1 MDNKEIME
9 NRERIKNA
17 KWRQR
22 FHIEPPDG
30 WLNDPNGL
38 SFYKGEYHVYFQYSP
53 IAADGHTPRGW
64 GHYHGADLMHMAY
77 DKAVMMPD
85 IPEDSHGVY
94 SGSAIENDGVLHI
107 FYTGNVKMEG
117 DYDYVTAGR
126 RERDTRHHRRRQ
138 RGQRKAGALAKQRLP
153 RLLLLPC
160 QRS

>member
-126 RERDTRHHRRRQ
+126 
-138 RGQRKAGALAKQRLP
+138 GANVIHATTADGSEGSEKQVL
-153 RLLLLPC
+153 
-160 QRS
+160 